1 MGSQLLWL
9 RAPQHLEVVS
19 KGTVLMEG
27 RLEATGGAQRAA
39 GAFPET
45 PGTHMDAESWDGR
58 KDGASS
64 PKRKRDHAQSP

>member
-1 MGSQLLWL
+1 MDCVNGGETGSY
-9 RAPQHLEVVS
+9 RRGPKS
-19 KGTVLMEG
+19 SRGIS
-27 RLEATGGAQRAA
+27 RD
-39 GAFPET
+39 